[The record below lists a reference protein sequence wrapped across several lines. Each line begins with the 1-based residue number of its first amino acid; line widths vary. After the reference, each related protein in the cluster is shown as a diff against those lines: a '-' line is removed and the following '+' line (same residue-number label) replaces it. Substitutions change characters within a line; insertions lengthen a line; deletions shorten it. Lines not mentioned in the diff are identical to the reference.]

1 MVDDCV
7 PETVSTWVGLPL
19 DGVTRVVGV
28 DRAAL
33 SVGFD
38 SVPDGAPVVIGC
50 DVGAAGSAAVI
61 VDEVLAQLEIVA
73 RAVFPSWLPGG
84 EHLDGTTAFERR
96 TARRLAES
104 LAAHSTHYGPFLSAL
119 ADAALTG
126 RQVDGH
132 PADVRARGL
141 IRVVAA
147 AYGRDRVAVLLDCS
161 EPLDGDGR
169 VQFAAAASWLADH
182 SGAAVWLVGAALA
195 ELDRFPARRPTLP
208 AFVETL
214 TPAPTAPAPPP
225 EYPAVAGRPHPR
237 SAAERELEASLA
249 RCAWAAGRTW
259 NQGHQPHPLDVQIRV
274 DLMWP
279 DARCVVEIDGPDH
292 RGALKYADDRRRDN
306 ALVLAGYAVLR
317 FTNDHIHRDTAT
329 VLATIERLLTDR
341 RQKGNAT

>member
-1 MVDDCV
+1 MADDCV
-7 PETVSTWVGLPL
+7 PAPASDWAGLPL
-19 DGVTRVVGV
+19 DGVTRVAGV

-33 SVGFD
+33 SVSLD
-38 SVPDGAPVVIGC
+38 PLPDGAPVVIGC
-50 DVGAAGSAAVI
+50 DVAPAGSAAAI
-61 VDEVLAQLEIVA
+61 VDEVLAQLEVVA
-73 RAVFPSWLPGG
+73 RAVFPAWLPGG
-84 EHLDGTTAFERR
+84 EHLEGATAFERR

-104 LAAHSTHYGPFLSAL
+104 FAAHSTHYGPFLAAL
-119 ADAALTG
+119 ADGALTG
-126 RQVDGH
+126 REVDGH

-147 AYGRDRVAVLLDCS
+147 AYGRDRVAVLLDCAT
-161 EPLDGDGR
+161 PLDDDGR
-169 VQFAAAASWLADH
+169 VRVAAAASWLADH
-182 SGAAVWLVGAALA
+182 SGAAVWLVGAELA
-195 ELDRFPARRPTLP
+195 ELDRFPARRPLLP

-259 NQGHQPHPLDVQIRV
+259 NQVHQPHRLDVPIRV

-306 ALVLAGYAVLR
+306 SLVLAGYAVLR
-317 FTNDHIHRDTAT
+317 FTNDDIHRDTAT
-329 VLATIERLLTDR
+329 VLATIRRLLTDR